1 MVIFIQKIG
10 FNVVLEQLNHE
21 KKAEFAVATMLAVVD
36 PLLVQNIQ

>member
-10 FNVVLEQLNHE
+10 FSVVLEQLNRE
-21 KKAEFAVATMLAVVD
+21 KTAEFGAAIMLAVVD